1 MNTTQRT
8 PQEEIHAMTV
18 IINIQMMQN
27 KVYGKRFEY
36 HQFNANTLEELYELQ
51 DQLIKEYNQTF
62 KTA

>member
-8 PQEEIHAMTV
+8 AQEEMQAMTV
-18 IINIQMMQN
+18 ITNIQVMQE

-36 HQFNANTLEELYELQ
+36 HQFNGNTLEELYELQ